1 MGAFWWE
8 NFFGEANL
16 VNENV
21 VLVKS
26 LWWENSIW
34 WKQKSGEVSQILVEL
49 RQSQDPSVLGIRVK
63 SPVGSASSRRIG
75 PSTRKFYFTEV
86 MGSPFI
92 LLHS

>member
-1 MGAFWWE
+1 MELVWWENFFGGSILVEDTFWWE

-16 VNENV
+16 VDENV

-49 RQSQDPSVLGIRVK
+49 RQLQDPSVLGIRV
-63 SPVGSASSRRIG
+63 
-75 PSTRKFYFTEV
+75 
-86 MGSPFI
+86 
-92 LLHS
+92 

>member
-1 MGAFWWE
+1 MVDSIWCRSFGGRTFLVGAFWWE

-49 RQSQDPSVLGIRVK
+49 RQLQDPSVLGIRVDL
-63 SPVGSASSRRIG
+63 PDSA
-75 PSTRKFYFTEV
+75 
-86 MGSPFI
+86 
-92 LLHS
+92 

>member
-49 RQSQDPSVLGIRVK
+49 RQLQDPSVLGIRVDFF
-63 SPVGSASSRRIG
+63 SARCKMERQDI
-75 PSTRKFYFTEV
+75 
-86 MGSPFI
+86 
-92 LLHS
+92 